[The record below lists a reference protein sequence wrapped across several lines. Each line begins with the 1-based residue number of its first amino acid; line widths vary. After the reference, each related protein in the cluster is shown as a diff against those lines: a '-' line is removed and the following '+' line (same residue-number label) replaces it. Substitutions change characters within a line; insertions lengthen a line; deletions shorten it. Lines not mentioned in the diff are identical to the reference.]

1 MFSTDSFFSDT
12 LTDVI
17 RGIIIYEKRYNY
29 LSNVEIYIGDRKMYT
44 EVNELGQ
51 FKLEIPDSLKT
62 DTIYLTM
69 EARTNINYTFY
80 FQDYFTVFL
89 RLEEKNFLYVLN
101 EPEPLAGASV
111 TLVPKIKINIQEDTS
126 KMLAPALG
134 IKILQPKN

>member
-1 MFSTDSFFSDT
+1 MFCSKRNEKAVKDFEQLFSTDSFFSDT

-80 FQDYFTVFL
+80 FQDYFTGFFEI
-89 RLEEKNFLYVLN
+89 RREEL
-101 EPEPLAGASV
+101 PLCF
-111 TLVPKIKINIQEDTS
+111 K
-126 KMLAPALG
+126 
-134 IKILQPKN
+134 